1 MEIDDLKGET
11 RKIKAPDVASLD
23 FGERVRTVNGLVDEL
38 KRHDASE
45 RRRLRFTM
53 AAFGLV
59 GALIGLAAFTGYID
73 PGVQLG
79 RLLLVLIYGLLA
91 AVAAVKYSGLARVDY
106 AEPAYVFLKC
116 AEKRYRFI
124 APWEYAYIVPGL
136 VAAGLAGWLILA
148 SGFDMLIRPA
158 RALRFNLFYLLGFA
172 AFCAFSFVVSR
183 AKWKKEKGALH
194 DELVRAVK
202 DFGEGL

>member
-45 RRRLRFTM
+45 KRRLRFAM
-53 AAFGLV
+53 VAFSLV
-59 GALIGLAAFTGYID
+59 GALVALAAFTGYVD
-73 PGVQLG
+73 PGVRGG
-79 RLLLVLIYGLLA
+79 RVLIVFIYGLLA
-91 AVAAVKYSGLARVDY
+91 GAAALKYSGLARVDY
-106 AEPAYVFLKC
+106 SEPTFAFLKS

-124 APWEYAYIVPGL
+124 ASWEYAYIVPGL

-158 RALRFNLFYLLGFA
+158 RALRFNLSYLLGFA
-172 AFCAFSFVVSR
+172 ALCAFSFTVSR

-194 DELVRAVK
+194 GELVRAVK